1 MILKEELIKHKWK
14 YIQARDIWSKLC
26 VSFSN
31 TDKTLDHF
39 IISYADCLA
48 STASSSSIKAL
59 ERDVKR
65 GAKIIFSNKNFCD
78 ILTIKQKRTL
88 KNWIL

>member
-1 MILKEELIKHKWK
+1 MIPEEELIKHKWK
-14 YIQARDIWSKLC
+14 YIQAYDVWSKLC

-31 TDKTLDHF
+31 ADRESGHF
-39 IISYADCLA
+39 TICYADCLA
-48 STASSSSIKAL
+48 IDTSASSIEDL

-65 GAKIIFSNKNFCD
+65 GTEIILSNKPFYSM
-78 ILTIKQKRTL
+78 LTIKQKRTL